1 MIQNFELNIKNIK
14 GISRE
19 ERKLREKSLELF
31 TKKGFPNKKIEEWKF
46 TDLEKI
52 ITKNFKEIDSIKPIS
67 KNDKVELIKDFE
79 HNFIILVNG
88 ILDSSNFKHEDKTK
102 IKISDYKNENFSSET
117 IVKNSLFDLNNALYE
132 GGYNLAVA
140 NNYKFNK
147 PLIVYNYFSDNLNN
161 KIINNKNLIIID
173 SNSSLDIIEFNL
185 DTSKN
190 NFIQNNFTNIKIGE
204 NSSLKNYTIQ
214 GCKSRKFYYK
224 FVKSFLSKKSNYENY
239 IFASGLKFNKIDEEV
254 DINGEKAN
262 CTIKSALFL
271 DTDCH
276 QEIRTQLNHLKPN
289 CTSYQ
294 KIKDVLNKNSKS
306 VYQGKIFVKDIAQKT
321 DAYQLSKA
329 LLLGDRS
336 EFNAKP
342 ELEIY
347 ADDVKCSHGST
358 SGSLDED
365 SIYYM
370 MTRGINRKNAVKLLT
385 KGFLYEIANSI
396 SNYEIKNFIEKNL
409 DSQIYGN

>member
-79 HNFIILVNG
+79 HNSIILVNG
-88 ILDSSNFKHEDKTK
+88 ILDSNNFKHEDKTK
-102 IKISDYKNENFSSET
+102 IKISDHKNENFSSET
-117 IVKNSLFDLNNALYE
+117 IVNNSLFDLNNALYE

-161 KIINNKNLIIID
+161 KIINNKNLITID

-306 VYQGKIFVKDIAQKT
+306 
-321 DAYQLSKA
+321 
-329 LLLGDRS
+329 
-336 EFNAKP
+336 E
-342 ELEIY
+342 
-347 ADDVKCSHGST
+347 
-358 SGSLDED
+358 
-365 SIYYM
+365 
-370 MTRGINRKNAVKLLT
+370 
-385 KGFLYEIANSI
+385 
-396 SNYEIKNFIEKNL
+396 
-409 DSQIYGN
+409 

>member
-79 HNFIILVNG
+79 HNSIILVNG
-88 ILDSSNFKHEDKTK
+88 ILDSNNFKHEDKTK
-102 IKISDYKNENFSSET
+102 IKISDHKNENFSSET
-117 IVKNSLFDLNNALYE
+117 IVNNSLFDLNNALYE

-161 KIINNKNLIIID
+161 KIINNKNLITID

-358 SGSLDED
+358 SGSIDED